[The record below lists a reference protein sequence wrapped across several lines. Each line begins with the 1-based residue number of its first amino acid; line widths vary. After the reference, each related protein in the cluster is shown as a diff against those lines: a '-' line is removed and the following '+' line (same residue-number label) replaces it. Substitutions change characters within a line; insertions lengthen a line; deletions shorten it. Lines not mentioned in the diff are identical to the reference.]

1 MIHTFELA
9 QGVSLRCFSDNRFK
23 QSALSVQFLRPM
35 RREEAALNALLP
47 AVLLRGCES
56 CPDLRDITLRL
67 DDLYGASVGALVR
80 RVGDY
85 QITGLHAGFIE
96 DTYALQGDQILQPMV
111 DFLKELLFQPVTEN
125 GVFRSAY
132 VESEKRNL
140 IATLESQKNDKRA
153 YASNQMFRNMCREDS
168 FGIPR
173 LGEKEQVA
181 AITAESLYQHYR
193 QILKQSPVHLFYVGS
208 AQPEQIA
215 AVLTGLFADTPRS
228 CITLPP
234 QTPYKDSG
242 KGDYTEEM
250 DVSQG
255 KLCMG
260 FVTDIT
266 LRHEDFAAM
275 QVMNAIYGAGMTSKL
290 FMQVREKLSLCYDI
304 GSGYHSS
311 KGIFTVSAGIDCDQ
325 VDRVRGEI
333 MTQLDA
339 CCKGDISCEELTA
352 AKQALFAQLQSTHDS
367 PAAIEG
373 YYATAAIS
381 GLTWTP
387 AQYMEKVAAVTVG
400 DVARVASRL
409 QLHTVFFLK
418 GVQA

>member
-1 MIHTFELA
+1 MIHTFELTN
-9 QGVSLRCFSDNRFK
+9 GVTLRCFPDNRFK

-35 RREEAALNALLP
+35 CREEAAMNALLP

-56 CPDLRDITLRL
+56 CPDLRTITLRL

-85 QITGLHAGFIE
+85 QTTGLHAGFIE
-96 DTYALQGDQILQPMV
+96 DKYALQDDAIFAPMV
-111 DFLKELLFQPVTEN
+111 AFLKELLFHPVREE
-125 GVFRSAY
+125 GVFRPSF

-140 IATLESQKNDKRA
+140 IATLEAQKNDKRA
-153 YASNQMFRNMCREDS
+153 YAGSQMIRKMCKIDS

-181 AITAESLYQHYR
+181 AITPQALYDHYQR
-193 QILKQSPVHLFYVGS
+193 ILKESPIQLFYVGS
-208 AQPEQIA
+208 QEPEKIAQ
-215 AVLTGLFADTPRS
+215 VLGKLFSDLDRN

-234 QTPYKDSG
+234 QTAYQDSG

-266 LRHEDFAAM
+266 LRTEDFAAM
-275 QVMNAIYGAGMTSKL
+275 QVFNALYGAGMTSKL

-304 GSGYHSS
+304 GTGYHGS
-311 KGIFTVSAGIDCDQ
+311 KGIITLSAGIDFDQ
-325 VDRVRGEI
+325 YDRVRQEVMNQLEACRREEI
-333 MTQLDA
+333 SQQ
-339 CCKGDISCEELTA
+339 ELTA
-352 AKQALFAQLQSTHDS
+352 AKQALVAQLRSTHDS
-367 PAAIEG
+367 PGSIEG

-381 GLTWTP
+381 GLALDP
-387 AQYMEKVAAVTVG
+387 DGYMQAVEAVTAA
-400 DVARVASRL
+400 DVARVAQTL
-409 QLHTVFFLK
+409 QLHTVYFLK
-418 GVQA
+418 GVK